1 MRIDIWSDVVC
12 PFCYI
17 GKRQFEIALDQ
28 FEHKNTVEIVW
39 HSFELDPNTPKPTQG
54 TLTDMLVAKYNITPE
69 RASLLNKGVVEMAAL
84 VGLYYD
90 LDAAKPSN
98 SFDAH
103 RIIQLAKKNGL
114 ADKAEERFFSAYFIE
129 GKDIANTDTLKALA
143 VEIGLDSSEV
153 AMVLAGDEFAEDVRA
168 DQHLARQMNINAV
181 PFFVIDN
188 KYGLSGAQG
197 GQTFLKALH
206 AVWEEENKQ
215 KN

>member
-1 MRIDIWSDVVC
+1 MKIDIWSDVVC

-54 TLTDMLVAKYNITPE
+54 SLNDMLVAKYNITPE
-69 RASLLNKGVVEMAAL
+69 RASMLNKGVVEMAAL

-103 RIIQLAKKNGL
+103 RLIQLAKQNGL

-129 GKDIANTDTLKALA
+129 GKDIADGATLKTLA
-143 VEIGLDSSEV
+143 AEIGLDDTEV
-153 AMVLAGDEFAEDVRA
+153 AEVLASDKFAEEVRA
-168 DQHLARQMNINAV
+168 DQHLAKQMNINAV